1 MKNNSLSLLLTKV
14 MKDKGFPDPKACARA
29 VGLPYELFRKV
40 LIEGHIPRDEQILL
54 YGDKLGIDKG
64 KLIRLAHYERA
75 HKLAKQYLEDLL
87 VEQEISTHS
96 VEQRMGRELNEDE
109 RELIEKLLKILTSD
123 RAHAVQGI
131 KSSIEAFYQMTI
143 PLK

>member
-1 MKNNSLSLLLTKV
+1 MKNNALSRLLTQV
-14 MKDKGFPDPKACARA
+14 MKDRGFPDPKACSRA

-40 LIEGHIPRDEQILL
+40 VSEGHIPRDEQLL
-54 YGDKLGIDKG
+54 KYGDKLGIDKG

-75 HKLAKQYLEDLL
+75 HKEAKRYLEDLL
-87 VEQEISTHS
+87 VEQEISIRS
-96 VEQRMGRELNEDE
+96 VEQKLGRELNEEE
-109 RELIEKLLKILTSD
+109 RDLIEKLLKILTSD
-123 RAHAVQGI
+123 RTQAVQGI